1 MCFRTTP
8 TLRAYVETYD
18 SLLAPLEKR
27 PPLVVAYG
35 MGVDSTAMLVEM
47 ARLGIRPDLILFA
60 DTGDENPETY
70 NYLSVINA
78 FLRANGFPAVIVVR
92 RLPTR
97 SRKSGMV
104 YRTLGEN
111 CVANETLPSLAFG
124 RKGCSQKW
132 KREPQDKYVNGW
144 EPARA
149 AWVRGHKVVKLIG
162 YDAGP
167 KDARRS
173 KIADDAKYTYL
184 YPLREWGWDRERCV
198 AEIKR
203 TGLPVPP
210 KSACVFCPA
219 TNPEELEALIRR
231 DVQVAY
237 KIIGMEAVAAPN
249 LKKID
254 GLWRKA
260 TKKRPGAMTPFV
272 RKVLRRIA
280 DEEVRG
286 VVRSPALRVLRE
298 DAVPT
303 CSSLCG

>member
-1 MCFRTTP
+1 MCFQTTP
-8 TLRAYVETYD
+8 TLRTYVETYD
-18 SLLAPLEKR
+18 PLSFPVEKR

-35 MGVDSTAMLVEM
+35 MGVDSTAILVEM
-47 ARLGIRPDLILFA
+47 VRLGIRPDLILFA
-60 DTGDENPETY
+60 DTGDEKPETY
-70 NYLSVINA
+70 AYLAIINA
-78 FLRANGFPAVIVVR
+78 FLRANGFPEVIVVR
-92 RLPTR
+92 RLPTK

-132 KREPQDKYVNGW
+132 KREPQDKHVNGW
-144 EPARA
+144 GPARES
-149 AWVRGHKVVKLIG
+149 WKRGQKVVKLIG

-184 YPLREWGWDRERCV
+184 YPLREWVWDRERCV
-198 AEIKR
+198 AEIER
-203 TGLPVPP
+203 AGLPVPP

-219 TNPEELEALIRR
+219 TKPEELEEMIRR

-237 KIIGMEAVAAPN
+237 KIIQMEAVAAPN
-249 LKKID
+249 LKNIA

-272 RKVLRRIA
+272 REVLRKIA
-280 DEEVRG
+280 EEEARG

-298 DAVPT
+298 GSAPT
-303 CSSLCG
+303 CSSPCG